1 MYFLFTAE
9 CRKEMKT
16 IKAERTVKKSRETCF
31 SIEPVPKCE
40 GACAEPKKIK
50 KSISLHCLPSKESR
64 ASQLLE
70 KLKRGEVLSELKE
83 EKANYHKEVSVP
95 EMCLP
100 AGQSV
105 TN

>member
-1 MYFLFTAE
+1 MLIAE
-9 CRKEMKT
+9 CRKERKT
-16 IKAERTVKKSRETCF
+16 IKTERTDKKVPETCF
-31 SIEPVPKCE
+31 SVEPVPKCE

-50 KSISLHCLPSKESR
+50 KSISLHCLPSKDSR
-64 ASQLLE
+64 TRELVD

-100 AGQSV
+100 AGPSV

>member
-1 MYFLFTAE
+1 MLIAE
-9 CRKEMKT
+9 CRKERKT
-16 IKAERTVKKSRETCF
+16 IKTERTDKKVPETCF
-31 SIEPVPKCE
+31 SVEPVPKCE

-50 KSISLHCLPSKESR
+50 KSISLYCLPSKDSR
-64 ASQLLE
+64 TRELVD

-100 AGQSV
+100 AGPSV